1 MAIRRFLPLALTLAL
16 AIAPAVD
23 FFAQASRGPVPLLDS
38 EPFLAAEVPFR
49 QGEEVRYEINWKPL
63 FLFPSFKAGEV
74 RLTIEKSKYAGRDA
88 YKISAWAASDG
99 LLKSVAGLDVKD
111 YFESTIDGDSFR
123 SQRFLQQTR
132 ENSRQRDLEVT
143 MDYSAGQA
151 RVREFDV
158 SVDPPR
164 QLRDEVREDIP
175 AVVVDT
181 LSVFYAVRLRKLK
194 PGDEY
199 VVQLSDNGKIQRV
212 DLEVVSK
219 ERVQTALGR
228 FETVLIT
235 TKGGVF
241 NQGGDFRIWYTR
253 DDLRLPVKF
262 EADVKFGKVYGQLIQ
277 LTTPHLIKSR
287 VRVD

>member
-1 MAIRRFLPLALTLAL
+1 MAIRRFLPLALTLTL

-23 FFAQASRGPVPLLDS
+23 FFAQAGRGPVPLFDADS
-38 EPFLAAEVPFR
+38 PGASDVPFQ

-63 FLFPSFKAGEV
+63 FLLPSFKAGEV
-74 RLTIEKSKYAGRDA
+74 RLTIEKTTYAGRDA

-111 YFESTIDGDSFR
+111 YFESTIDGGSFR
-123 SQRFLQQTR
+123 SQRFFQQTR

-143 MDYSAGQA
+143 MDYSTGQA
-151 RVREFDV
+151 RVKEFDV

-164 QLRDEVREDIP
+164 QLRDEVRGDIP
-175 AVVVDT
+175 AAVADT
-181 LSVFYAVRLRKLK
+181 LSIFYAVRLRKVK

-199 VVQLSDNGKIQRV
+199 RVHLSDNGKIQTV
-212 DLEVVSK
+212 DLAVVAK
-219 ERVQTALGR
+219 ERVQTGLGR

-241 NQGGDFRIWYTR
+241 SQGGDFRIWYTR

-277 LTTPHLIKSR
+277 LTTPRLVKSR
-287 VRVD
+287 VRID